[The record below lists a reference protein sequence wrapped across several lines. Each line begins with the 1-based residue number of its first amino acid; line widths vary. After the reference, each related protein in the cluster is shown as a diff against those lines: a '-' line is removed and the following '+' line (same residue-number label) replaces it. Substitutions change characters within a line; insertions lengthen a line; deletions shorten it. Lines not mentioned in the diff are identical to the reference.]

1 MLQIL
6 FRLCAGFS
14 QTCSPGPHSRA
25 GGEARRNARAHR
37 QLFAEFHLHE
47 GTQQAHRSD
56 AFGLILYQYNPA
68 HAVWRCLNFPQ
79 AVRASLPRE
88 DSSSSSQVPPRTQL
102 HQLCR
107 RSWWRARQLDP
118 AVFVV
123 LLLLWGGCGL
133 SSRPCWSQDSLLAR
147 HVTRD
152 IMNCL
157 RNVCGHPTCEV
168 LHVQVWKEGCWTGNE
183 ASHRTVWELKS
194 FYTQKGLHQEK
205 FGFFSFCQ
213 QNWHWL
219 GVLLTGARHTGCA
232 NQRKYIA
239 KTRSA
244 GQASQRACTAVPGL
258 VLPTGLSHQTNPRAQ
273 HITWTYD

>member
-25 GGEARRNARAHR
+25 GGEARRDARAHR
-37 QLFAEFHLHE
+37 QLFAEFHLHG

-56 AFGLILYQYNPA
+56 AFGLILYQYNLA
-68 HAVWRCLNFPQ
+68 QAVWRCLNFPQ

-107 RSWWRARQLDP
+107 RSWWRARHLDP

-157 RNVCGHPTCEV
+157 RNACGHPTCEV
-168 LHVQVWKEGCWTGNE
+168 LHVQMWKKGCWTGNE
-183 ASHRTVWELKS
+183 ASHEQYENWNLSIHKRGCIRKSLDFFRFASKTGTDWE
-194 FYTQKGLHQEK
+194 FCWQEPGTQ
-205 FGFFSFCQ
+205 
-213 QNWHWL
+213 
-219 GVLLTGARHTGCA
+219 GVLINLGTLSKHGVQGKPHKGHA
-232 NQRKYIA
+232 QQYLD
-239 KTRSA
+239 SSFP
-244 GQASQRACTAVPGL
+244 QAC
-258 VLPTGLSHQTNPRAQ
+258 
-273 HITWTYD
+273 HIKQIPEHSI